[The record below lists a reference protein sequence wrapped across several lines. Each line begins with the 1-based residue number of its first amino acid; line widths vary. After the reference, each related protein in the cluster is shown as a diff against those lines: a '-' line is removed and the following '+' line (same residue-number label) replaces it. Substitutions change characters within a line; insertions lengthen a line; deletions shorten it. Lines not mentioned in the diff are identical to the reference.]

1 MIIIM
6 NITILEVI
14 MFKVNSSL
22 SKSNIPR
29 TIRFSE
35 ETYNS
40 LFEIAEI
47 EQVSFNS
54 LVLQCCSYAINDY
67 EKIDLLRKRK
77 NKDRE

>member
-1 MIIIM
+1 
-6 NITILEVI
+6 

-47 EQVSFNS
+47 EHVAVMQ
-54 LVLQCCSYAINDY
+54 LMIM
-67 EKIDLLRKRK
+67 KK
-77 NKDRE
+77 

>member
-1 MIIIM
+1 
-6 NITILEVI
+6 

-77 NKDRE
+77 KWLCIMGGVFL

>member
-1 MIIIM
+1 
-6 NITILEVI
+6 

-35 ETYNS
+35 ETY
-40 LFEIAEI
+40 
-47 EQVSFNS
+47 NS

>member
-1 MIIIM
+1 
-6 NITILEVI
+6 

-47 EQVSFNS
+47 EQGSFNS